1 MTPQCVGKTPSGV
14 FLFVLFMRDL
24 LIIIQLSDK
33 SLIILTLLKMNGK
46 LLLGL
51 TVNILILMN
60 IAMIP

>member
-1 MTPQCVGKTPSGV
+1 MTPQCVGKAPSGV

-46 LLLGL
+46 LLLEL
-51 TVNILILMN
+51 IVNISILMN